1 MTDMNTS
8 IKVIQQQAADAVS
21 AGGDMIDSS
30 MNLMVIFDLFIAA
43 YLLYYAIK
51 GEGKLY
57 ENDFPKAM
65 QEEHTKLLRKFCWIA
80 GVPMLILSVLEYM
93 YSYRSVWAYI
103 VIGYGLACV
112 IVYVI
117 IFRVRFAK
125 YLDTKKA
132 QTPAKKK

>member
-1 MTDMNTS
+1 MT
-8 IKVIQQQAADAVS
+8 ILQQQAAAS
-21 AGGDMIDSS
+21 AGSGMIDSS

-80 GVPMLILSVLEYM
+80 GIPMLVLSILEYV
-93 YSYRSVWAYI
+93 YSYRSIWAYI

-112 IVYVI
+112 IVYII
-117 IFRVRFAK
+117 IFRMRFAK
-125 YLDTKKA
+125 YLDSKKA